1 MWKSMGTNARRVG
14 EVLTGLPHDE
24 QNLAPGAIFG
34 VAQQLLGRERE
45 TKDSKK
51 IVSDLENRA
60 RLVAFTHLHT
70 ILAWHL

>member
-1 MWKSMGTNARRVG
+1 MVTNARRVG
-14 EVLTGLPHDE
+14 GVLTGLPHDE

-51 IVSDLENRA
+51 KCQ
-60 RLVAFTHLHT
+60 
-70 ILAWHL
+70 

>member
-1 MWKSMGTNARRVG
+1 MVTNARRVG
-14 EVLTGLPHDE
+14 GVLTGLPHDE

-51 IVSDLENRA
+51 KMSVILKIARDLSHPRT
-60 RLVAFTHLHT
+60 FTLS
-70 ILAWHL
+70 